1 MRSPK
6 IEEQNKG
13 SSYDLSISD
22 LMAALCC
29 IFILFFVFG
38 INKLNTER
46 KRYEE
51 EVKEL
56 KRQTGVASE
65 YRQFQSNIF
74 NALKDEFEDDLIKWN
89 AEIIEEN
96 GIILFRFKDDRMM
109 FNPFSS
115 EPKENFKVVLNDF
128 FPRFI
133 SVLWNQDFSDQIEEI
148 RIEGHTGREEKKSYN
163 DDYEDGV
170 ILSQQRT
177 RSVMKHCFDL
187 LQGEEKK
194 WVQDK
199 TAAIGYSLSRPIEI
213 EGEINWKMSRRVE
226 FSIRTSAESVIQ
238 SLEKKTGVRE

>member
-13 SSYDLSISD
+13 NSYDLSISD

-38 INKLNTER
+38 INKLNSER
-46 KRYEE
+46 KKYEE
-51 EVKEL
+51 ELEEL

-74 NALKDEFEDDLIKWN
+74 KALNDEFRGDLIKWK

-96 GIILFRFKDDRMM
+96 GIILFRFKDDKMM
-109 FNPFSS
+109 FKPFSS
-115 EPKENFKVVLNDF
+115 EPIENFRVVLNDF

-133 SVLWNQDFSDQIEEI
+133 SVLRNNDFSNQIEEI
-148 RIEGHTGREEKKSYN
+148 RIEGHTGREESKSYDN
-163 DDYEDGV
+163 DYEDGV

-177 RSVMKHCFDL
+177 RTVMKYCFDL

-199 TAAIGYSLSRPIEI
+199 TAAIGYSLSRPIEL
-213 EGEINWKMSRRVE
+213 ENKINWSLSRRVE

-238 SLEKKTGVRE
+238 SLERKQ